1 MQYIT
6 SFPLLFLLI
15 RVQIQVY
22 EPIAEVHLEP
32 SRTSMLEVL
41 LWKYLR
47 VRNHTLIQKTI
58 FSTSPWNLLYSVFWV
73 EGVSLKLS
81 KIQVIE
87 EALVFWEWEW
97 TRFTK
102 VQWAVIG
109 GLLLKL
115 KLLDFCSQ
123 EQNLILFNSPIV
135 QVEVQWNTLLPLIL
149 CLEFLSGTACRD
161 FWFLQEVKSII

>member
-1 MQYIT
+1 M
-6 SFPLLFLLI
+6 
-15 RVQIQVY
+15 
-22 EPIAEVHLEP
+22 
-32 SRTSMLEVL
+32 
-41 LWKYLR
+41 
-47 VRNHTLIQKTI
+47 
-58 FSTSPWNLLYSVFWV
+58 FWV

-115 KLLDFCSQ
+115 KLSDFYSQ
-123 EQNLILFNSPIV
+123 EQNLINS
-135 QVEVQWNTLLPLIL
+135 L
-149 CLEFLSGTACRD
+149 
-161 FWFLQEVKSII
+161 